1 MEQATTTLL
10 ENGQVRVRV
19 GEAEGTFVVHGKRL
33 VPLSQEQ
40 VYRDL
45 EQVWDHLRGL
55 VQETEAER
63 WLYAPNP
70 TLDGASPRD
79 LIEQGETE
87 RVLELIATVEHG
99 IYS

>member
-1 MEQATTTLL
+1 MEQAATTVL

-33 VPLSQEQ
+33 VPLSKEQ

-45 EQVWDHLRGL
+45 EQVWDHLRVL
-55 VQETEAER
+55 VKEDEAER
-63 WLYAPNP
+63 WLYAPNKA
-70 TLDGASPRD
+70 LDNQSPRD

-87 RVLELIATVEHG
+87 QVLELIAAVEHG
-99 IYS
+99 IHT

>member
-45 EQVWDHLRGL
+45 EQLQSWV
-55 VQETEAER
+55 ER
-63 WLYAPNP
+63 RQDSCLAKC
-70 TLDGASPRD
+70 
-79 LIEQGETE
+79 
-87 RVLELIATVEHG
+87 VVEHFHTDG
-99 IYS
+99 TP